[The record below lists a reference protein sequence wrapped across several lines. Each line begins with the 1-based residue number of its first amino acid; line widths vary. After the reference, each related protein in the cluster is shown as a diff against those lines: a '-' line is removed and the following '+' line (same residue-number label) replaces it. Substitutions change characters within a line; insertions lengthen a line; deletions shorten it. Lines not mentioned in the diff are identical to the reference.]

1 MDIASRQGAE
11 PLFDRYRREFMGDD
25 LTPFLQV
32 RYLITVGSGYCQ
44 LGRPEAGVLYLEQA
58 VVLAATNGFNQLLFE
73 AEEALAAAEKPIQR
87 VSPTPRT
94 PVPTEVE
101 GIAEAIRDMR
111 TLAAA
116 GD

>member
-1 MDIASRQGAE
+1 MGAE
-11 PLFDRYRREFMGDD
+11 

-32 RYLITVGSGYCQ
+32 RYLITVGNGYRE
-44 LGRPEAGVLYLEQA
+44 LGRPDAGILYLEQA
-58 VVLAATNGFNQLLFE
+58 VVLATTNEFNQLLFE
-73 AEEALAAAEKPIQR
+73 AEAALAAAEKPVQR
-87 VSPTPRT
+87 ASPTPWT

-111 TLAAA
+111 SLAAA

>member
-1 MDIASRQGAE
+1 M
-11 PLFDRYRREFMGDD
+11 PDRRADR
-25 LTPFLQV
+25 
-32 RYLITVGSGYCQ
+32 
-44 LGRPEAGVLYLEQA
+44 GRHQA
-58 VVLAATNGFNQLLFE
+58 RKRAVDLLFE
-73 AEEALAAAEKPIQR
+73 AEAALAAAEKPVTR
-87 VSPTPRT
+87 VPPTPWS